1 MNIKNIFSNE
11 HLVIQELSYTCG
23 PVALLNI
30 LHLKDDFTHNEKE
43 LAELCNAKTGIGTTN
58 ENLVKAAQKIGL
70 ELIEEKSNAT
80 VQDIQRNI
88 DNGAYVIIC
97 YANAYSGNG
106 HYTVVTEYD
115 DLAIYCRDSGF
126 GLFRFSKEYL
136 EKFWHGKDSAST
148 TSSKQW
154 YMAVK

>member
-106 HYTVVTEYD
+106 HYTVVTE
-115 DLAIYCRDSGF
+115 
-126 GLFRFSKEYL
+126 
-136 EKFWHGKDSAST
+136 
-148 TSSKQW
+148 
-154 YMAVK
+154 